1 MPRRKEPT
9 YNDYARQIESLQA
22 KMAERRERMVQA
34 LSSVLDDKA
43 AAALGDLSDTE
54 LQKVMELIVED
65 ISVYV
70 DRVIA
75 NRRPRS
81 TPKAKADTPAA
92 PSPKTVDKP
101 VRAVANMPT
110 TKPTDRPV
118 QTAVESANT
127 RPNLGA
133 AQPSKVPD
141 KPLVNG
147 EVREHGDGVFGIW
160 DTDSEEWYARYVEA
174 GMDFEI
180 RANHFR
186 QWFRTR
192 SEVCTEGERKG
203 KIIFPITAN
212 GGKRVE
218 MNCYP
223 GLHVRSI
230 VPGNSLL
237 REGN

>member
-22 KMAERRERMVQA
+22 KMAERRERMVQI

-75 NRRPRS
+75 NRHPRS

-127 RPNLGA
+127 RPNSGA

-141 KPLVNG
+141 KPLIRG
-147 EVREHGDGVFGIW
+147 ELRMNVRLGKWGVWDKEADDWYLPSITTGI
-160 DTDSEEWYARYVEA
+160 
-174 GMDFEI
+174 DFEI
-180 RANHFR
+180 SPNRR
-186 QWFRTR
+186 MWFATRTTI
-192 SEVCTEGERKG
+192 CTQGERKG
-203 KIIFPITAN
+203 EVIFPIKAN
-212 GGKRVE
+212 GGPAEVYCSRE
-218 MNCYP
+218 LP
-223 GLHVRSI
+223 IRSI
-230 VPGNSLL
+230 LPGNSVIYE
-237 REGN
+237 RN